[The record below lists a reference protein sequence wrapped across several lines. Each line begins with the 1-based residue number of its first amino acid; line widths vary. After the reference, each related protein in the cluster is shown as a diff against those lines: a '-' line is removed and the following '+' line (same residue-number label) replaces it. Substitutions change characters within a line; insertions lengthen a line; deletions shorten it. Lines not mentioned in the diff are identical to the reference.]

1 MIYYRATENDM
12 MIQTITSNLVTCNLP
27 GSARLYNFEV
37 MQFRTGRWFTVAHGM
52 YLNTQSTL

>member
-12 MIQTITSNLVTCNLP
+12 MIQTITSNLGTCNLP

-52 YLNTQSTL
+52 Y